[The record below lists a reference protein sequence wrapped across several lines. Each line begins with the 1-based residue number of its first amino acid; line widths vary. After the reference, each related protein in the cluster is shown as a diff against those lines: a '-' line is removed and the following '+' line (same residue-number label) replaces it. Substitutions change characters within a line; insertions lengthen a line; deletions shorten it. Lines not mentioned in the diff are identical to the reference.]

1 VTNRAAVL
9 LVVPLL
15 ASAVPDEVRGQS
27 MEARSVT
34 LGPVTGRL
42 LDGFSWIRSVREL
55 VDGTVIVATAQP
67 QATPLLADFTT
78 KLVEEI
84 GMVGRGP
91 GDFMNAS
98 NVYRLGGDS
107 TLVVDGD
114 GGRWTVLNGTR
125 FASTAASWRVGAFG
139 RPELAG
145 ADTAGRVLEVRPSR
159 YGLKGT
165 TAEYRFNADSLVVLR
180 HYRSR
185 LGAGST
191 VTGRVDTLGQL
202 RGAYNGSRYVK
213 RALQAPEGRSNPIA
227 GTPTYWWLTSVL
239 AAEEQA
245 LLFPDGWV
253 VFAFA
258 EPYRVEWLAPDGRR
272 VVGPSLPFDTV
283 RVTEQDKLAAVARDW
298 PRSPAMFKPDEYPPW
313 PRELPPFLKDPL
325 IALPDGRVAIHR
337 TPDIRAP
344 GNVYDLVDRTGRLT
358 ARLFLRPNE
367 TLVGF
372 GKGTVYVNR
381 TDRDDLH
388 WLERH
393 AWPN

>member
-1 VTNRAAVL
+1 MKNRAAVL
-9 LVVPLL
+9 LVVSLL
-15 ASAVPDEVRGQS
+15 AGAVPAEARGQRVEVRS
-27 MEARSVT
+27 IT

-55 VDGTVIVATAQP
+55 SDGTVIVATGQTK
-67 QATPLLADFTT
+67 ATPLLADFDT

-84 GMVGRGP
+84 GQVGRGP

-98 NVYRLGGDS
+98 HVYRLGGDS
-107 TLVVDGD
+107 TLVEDGD
-114 GGRWTVLNGTR
+114 GGRWTVLNGTQ
-125 FASTAASWRVGAFG
+125 FASASPIWQIGELG

-145 ADTAGRVLEVRPSR
+145 ADTTGRVLEARPSR
-159 YGLKGT
+159 YGLADR
-165 TAEYRFNADSLVVLR
+165 TAQYRFNADSLVVLR
-180 HYRSR
+180 HYRAR
-185 LGAGST
+185 VGAGSA
-191 VTGRVDTLGQL
+191 VTGRVDTIAQV
-202 RGAYNGSRYVK
+202 RGGYHGSRYV
-213 RALQAPEGRSNPIA
+213 RHALQAPAGQSNPIA

-245 LLFPDGWV
+245 LLFPDGWIAL
-253 VFAFA
+253 AFA
-258 EPYRVEWLAPDGRR
+258 DPYHVEWLAPDGRR
-272 VVGPSLPFDTV
+272 VAGPLLPFDTV

-298 PRSPAMFKPDEYPPW
+298 PRSPTMFKPDEYPPW
-313 PRELPPFLKDPL
+313 PRILPPFLKDRL
-325 IALPDGRVAIHR
+325 IPLPDGRVAIHR
-337 TPDIRAP
+337 TPDVREP

-358 ARLFLRPNE
+358 ARLVLRPNE

-393 AWPN
+393 AWPD